1 MDEYVY
7 QVLSKYYSTLG
18 KLGYINDCNI
28 EKLLVLSFY
37 NEFIYDDYRGLLL
50 REDYLLIEK
59 ALNCLYGSVCLMPYP
74 DYLKMGKL
82 KLGSITELSQRVKV
96 LEDIVLPENTNDNAV
111 TNNSVR
117 AE

>member
-18 KLGYINDCNI
+18 KLGYINDCSI
-28 EKLLVLSFY
+28 GKLLVLSFY
-37 NEFIYDDYRGLLL
+37 NEFIYDDYRGLLS

-96 LEDIVLPENTNDNAV
+96 LEDIVLPENTNDNTV